1 MSNQINKKSPVS
13 ATLLGKGLFERWGGA
28 VVEANR
34 WFIGFVLMCVVAIVQ
49 LYAITEMLPLKTV
62 VPWLITV
69 KDTGKIEGTP
79 VEALKFTPDDN
90 AKRYF
95 LKEWTTKLFTL
106 DRFLTEKYLIE
117 AYSVV
122 RGQANAEFRQFIDEK
137 KPLIALRADPQLVQ
151 NITIR
156 SVSFVQDMAAL
167 VRIRVET
174 RSNTGLKFTDK
185 LVTVHFAVIPPKTEA
200 EIYANPIGLYIT
212 HFAVS
217 EDIN

>member
-1 MSNQINKKSPVS
+1 MSNQINKKTPIN
-13 ATLLGKGLFERWGGA
+13 ATLQGKGLFERWGGA

-34 WFIGFVLMCVVAIVQ
+34 WFIAFVLMCVICIVEM
-49 LYAITEMLPLKTV
+49 YAIMQMLPLKTV
-62 VPWLITV
+62 VPWMITV
-69 KDTGKIEGTP
+69 KDNGKIEGSP
-79 VEALKFTPDDN
+79 IEALKFTPDDN

-95 LKEWTTKLFTL
+95 LKEWTTKIFTL
-106 DRFLTEKYLIE
+106 DRYFTEKYLTE

-122 RGQANAEFRQFIDEK
+122 RGQATSEFRQFIDDR
-137 KPLIALRADPQLVQ
+137 KPLIALRTDPELVQ

-156 SVSFVQDMAAL
+156 SVSFVQDSAAL

-174 RSNTGLKFTDK
+174 RNNQGLKVTDK